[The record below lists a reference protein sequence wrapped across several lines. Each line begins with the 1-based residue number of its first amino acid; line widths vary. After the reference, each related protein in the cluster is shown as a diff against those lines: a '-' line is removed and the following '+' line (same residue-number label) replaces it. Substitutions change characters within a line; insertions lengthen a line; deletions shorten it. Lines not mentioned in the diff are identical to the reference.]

1 MVRIRSG
8 LLKAVLWV
16 RLVVL
21 LGPSALVDVCTGIG
35 GLTGVGL
42 ALLEFSEVEEL
53 DRSTG
58 VVLNNEDEKLG
69 IPHWQQIQ
77 VVSLWLARYW

>member
-8 LLKAVLWV
+8 LLKAVSLV

-21 LGPSALVDVCTGIG
+21 LGPSGVDVCTGFD

-42 ALLEFSEVEEL
+42 ALLKFSEVKEL
-53 DRSTG
+53 GRSTG
-58 VVLNNEDEKLG
+58 VVLNNEEEKLG
-69 IPHWQQIQ
+69 MPHWQQIQ